1 MNDSSFSSRF
11 LGKLPGPWDVCRGS
25 AGFREGV
32 LGCLPQHTAMSAG
45 LSSPTSLSSASLQ
58 GLQHRRGARTIF
70 LLSLQQAA
78 QAAQE
83 KAPGLCTHH
92 PGAAAQPTS
101 HCHPPTGAEI
111 HSAAHRLCSDGRA
124 HMVPPATV
132 TSHQVPAHAS
142 TRLAIAMQSMYT
154 LLQLGAPRPYKTP
167 FCDGISIT
175 QRLPCKF
182 SHY

>member
-1 MNDSSFSSRF
+1 MILLSPPVSLENC
-11 LGKLPGPWDVCRGS
+11 LGRGMF
-25 AGFREGV
+25 AGAV
-32 LGCLPQHTAMSAG
+32 LGLGRGCWDAYPSTLSVSAG
-45 LSSPTSLSSASLQ
+45 LSSPISLSSASLQ
-58 GLQHRRGARTIF
+58 ELQHRRGARTIF
-70 LLSLQQAA
+70 LLSLQQVA
-78 QAAQE
+78 QAAQG
-83 KAPGLCTHH
+83 KAPGRCAHH

-101 HCHPPTGAEI
+101 HCHPPTGAEM
-111 HSAAHRLCSDGRA
+111 HSAAHGLCSDGRA

>member
-1 MNDSSFSSRF
+1 MILLSPPVSLENC
-11 LGKLPGPWDVCRGS
+11 LGRGMF
-25 AGFREGV
+25 AGAV
-32 LGCLPQHTAMSAG
+32 LGLGRGCWDAYPSTLSVSAG

-70 LLSLQQAA
+70 LLSLQQVA
-78 QAAQE
+78 QAAQG

-111 HSAAHRLCSDGRA
+111 HSAAHGLCSDGRA
-124 HMVPPATV
+124 HMVPPTTV

>member
-1 MNDSSFSSRF
+1 MILLSPPVSLENC
-11 LGKLPGPWDVCRGS
+11 LGRGMF
-25 AGFREGV
+25 AGAV
-32 LGCLPQHTAMSAG
+32 LGLGRGCWDAYPSTLPCQQG
-45 LSSPTSLSSASLQ
+45 SASLQ

>member
-1 MNDSSFSSRF
+1 MILLSPPVSLENC
-11 LGKLPGPWDVCRGS
+11 LGRGMF
-25 AGFREGV
+25 AGAV
-32 LGCLPQHTAMSAG
+32 LGLGRGCWDAYPSTLSVSAG
-45 LSSPTSLSSASLQ
+45 LSSPISLSSASLQ
-58 GLQHRRGARTIF
+58 ELQHRRGARTIF
-70 LLSLQQAA
+70 LLSLQQVA
-78 QAAQE
+78 QAAQG

-111 HSAAHRLCSDGRA
+111 HSTAHGLCSDGRA

>member
-1 MNDSSFSSRF
+1 MLTPAHCHVSR
-11 LGKLPGPWDVCRGS
+11 
-25 AGFREGV
+25 A
-32 LGCLPQHTAMSAG
+32 Q
-45 LSSPTSLSSASLQ
+45 LSHFP
-58 GLQHRRGARTIF
+58 
-70 LLSLQQAA
+70 LLSLFARTAA
-78 QAAQE
+78 SPRCQDNISAFSAASG
-83 KAPGLCTHH
+83 PGSSGKGTRALH
-92 PGAAAQPTS
+92 PPPWSSSTAHVPL
-101 HCHPPTGAEI
+101 HPPTGAEI
-111 HSAAHRLCSDGRA
+111 HSAAHGLCSDGRA

-154 LLQLGAPRPYKTP
+154 LLQLGALRPYKTP